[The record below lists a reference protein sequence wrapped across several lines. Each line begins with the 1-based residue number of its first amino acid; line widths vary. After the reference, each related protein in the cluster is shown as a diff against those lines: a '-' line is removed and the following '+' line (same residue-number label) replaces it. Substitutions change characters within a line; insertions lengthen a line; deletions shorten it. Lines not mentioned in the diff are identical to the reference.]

1 MSEKTQQK
9 KQLILD
15 YARKVFACKGYKA
28 VTMKDIVEACDISR
42 GGLYLYFSSVEEL
55 FLAVL
60 HRDEEEAEEEFSK
73 AVLEEATNV
82 QMLLCFLKTQKKE
95 ILKKNESLLMAKYE
109 YAFAC
114 RENKQESLVKE
125 NLEKGALV
133 LEKILERGT
142 KSGEFACFDVRN
154 EAKDMMYAIEGMKL
168 LAAATGIS
176 EKRVDTEFLHMMQ
189 RIVIDEEE

>member
-1 MSEKTQQK
+1 MSEKTQLK
-9 KQLILD
+9 KQWIMD
-15 YARKVFACKGYKA
+15 CARNVFSSKGYKA

-42 GGLYLYFSSVEEL
+42 GGLYLYFSSVEEV

-60 HRDEEEAEEEFSK
+60 NMDEENAEEEFSE
-73 AVLEEATNV
+73 AVLEDATNV
-82 QMLLCFLKTQKKE
+82 EMLLWFFKTQKKE
-95 ILKKNESLLMAKYE
+95 IFQRNDSLLMAKYE

-114 RENKQESLVKE
+114 KE
-125 NLEKGALV
+125 NGQTSPLKKEMEKGALV

-142 KSGEFACFDVRN
+142 ENGEFACFDVKN

-168 LAAATGIS
+168 LSAATGIS

-189 RIVIDEEE
+189 RIVIEEEE